1 MVRVYFSWGG
11 TSDEWNEWQTTAGGG
26 LAWHL
31 PRMMQSF
38 YRGTKIVDYDS
49 HYKLHRN
56 WAV

>member
-1 MVRVYFSWGG
+1 MVPVYFSWGG

-38 YRGTKIVDYDS
+38 YRGTKIVDYD
-49 HYKLHRN
+49 
-56 WAV
+56 